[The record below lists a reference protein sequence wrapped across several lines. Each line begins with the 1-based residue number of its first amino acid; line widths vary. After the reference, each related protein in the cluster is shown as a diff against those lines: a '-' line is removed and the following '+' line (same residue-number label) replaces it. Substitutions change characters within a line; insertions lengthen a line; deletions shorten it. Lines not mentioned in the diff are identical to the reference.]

1 MTRGLYLIE
10 SLITCRG
17 GGFASGYTYRIAYY
31 IYMPT
36 VATGS
41 PAKLIDRGPTQAGL
55 LWQIIRITGKL
66 GGNLAPEGGGVVHI

>member
-1 MTRGLYLIE
+1 
-10 SLITCRG
+10 
-17 GGFASGYTYRIAYY
+17 
-31 IYMPT
+31 MPT